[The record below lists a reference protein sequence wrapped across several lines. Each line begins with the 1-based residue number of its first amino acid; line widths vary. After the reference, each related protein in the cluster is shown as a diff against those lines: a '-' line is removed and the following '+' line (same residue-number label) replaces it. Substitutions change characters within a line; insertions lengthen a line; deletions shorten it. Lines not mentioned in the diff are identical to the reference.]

1 MEFERA
7 QKAMNPVPSRQLL
20 LIVKLRQI
28 ILCFYHNAFLGY
40 VVPTSE
46 RKHFVEY
53 K

>member
-20 LIVKLRQI
+20 LIVKLLQI
-28 ILCFYHNAFLGY
+28 ILCFYHNAFLWY